1 MQESNASRLH
11 NILIALGVNGII
23 SCDEDGNVYG
33 GDDITLINIVKAT
46 RDKPWLSAE
55 NIALRDYLGG
65 AEDPR
70 WIAYRNE
77 RRRPIEEKRLDRF
90 QKFTDSMFLK
100 AFELSEGARDV
111 TINQVQ
117 YRLPLSSK
125 IQAWQDAKAAIRAE
139 LKYPDE
145 E

>member
-1 MQESNASRLH
+1 MEPLKLH
-11 NILIALGVNGII
+11 LALQALGQDVVG
-23 SCDEDGNVYG
+23 CDSNGNVQG
-33 GDDITLINIVKAT
+33 NDLDQALIGLVVAALE
-46 RDKPWLSAE
+46 KPWLSAE

-65 AEDPR
+65 AKDPR
-70 WIAYRNE
+70 WIAYKNE
-77 RRRPIEEKRLDRF
+77 RRRPIGEARLVRF
-90 QKFTDSMFLK
+90 QKLTDSMFLK

-111 TINQVQ
+111 TINTVQ

-125 IQAWQDAKAAIRAE
+125 IQAWQDAKDAIRTE

>member
-1 MQESNASRLH
+1 MKPIDLH
-11 NILIALGVNGII
+11 NILSALGQNVIGCDANGYVH
-23 SCDEDGNVYG
+23 GN
-33 GDDITLINIVKAT
+33 DLDQTLIDLVVTAL
-46 RDKPWLSAE
+46 DKPWLSAE
-55 NIALRDYLGG
+55 NLALRDYLGG
-65 AEDPR
+65 AKDPR

-77 RRRPIEEKRLDRF
+77 RRRPIEEKRLARF
-90 QKFTDSMFLK
+90 QKLTDSMFLK